1 MAHPSAQ
8 SPPLSPGSAASLRV
22 ANQRRV
28 LAELRDRSGLS
39 VSQADLVRRTGL
51 ASGTVSTIVRDL
63 AASGIVTTV
72 AGSGRR
78 GTAVRLASG
87 AGLVAGIDLGHH
99 HVAAAVGDMAGSVL
113 AEARRT
119 LDPDHAATDGLK
131 IAKELTDALVRE
143 AGAPPKTI
151 RTLGLGLHAAD

>member
-1 MAHPSAQ
+1 MRVDDYRRMAHPVPMTPSSVQ
-8 SPPLSPGSAASLRV
+8 SPPPSPGSAASLRV

-28 LAELRDRSGLS
+28 LAELRDRSGES

-78 GTAVRLASG
+78 GTAVRLAPG
-87 AGLVAGIDLGHH
+87 A
-99 HVAAAVGDMAGSVL
+99 
-113 AEARRT
+113 
-119 LDPDHAATDGLK
+119 
-131 IAKELTDALVRE
+131 
-143 AGAPPKTI
+143 
-151 RTLGLGLHAAD
+151 